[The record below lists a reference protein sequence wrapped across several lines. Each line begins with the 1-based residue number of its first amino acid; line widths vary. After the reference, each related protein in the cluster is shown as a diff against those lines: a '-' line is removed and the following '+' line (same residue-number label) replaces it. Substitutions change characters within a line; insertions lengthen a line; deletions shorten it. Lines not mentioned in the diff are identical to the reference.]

1 MATISDAERRVWAR
15 LPGGT
20 AEAMT
25 GLSGS
30 DLQTLLLAVAR
41 DRATR
46 VRPPDL
52 LRRWRRD
59 KLVRPA
65 AADPRAVAEVEGRL
79 WAMLPAQVRGV
90 QLSPVVPLGTCSAV
104 APQSQNRIVTATRPV
119 EVLADPTNALAVEA
133 ADRRSRQDR
142 DGEVHVAAAQQVLRA
157 QPFGAGMGQHFR
169 LFALVSSAR
178 DTGSGR
184 TEARLLAMHLE
195 FWRRALTALLPGHE
209 PRLRYTIFDSP
220 VLRDR
225 VADTVTPAVGGLL
238 GEDPRRERGR
248 GYYTGAALL
257 LTAGGVELGDG
268 GLTSWT
274 AQLLGDAKE
283 RCLTSCVST
292 ERVAA
297 LLARPAGEK
306 ASAAAPRPE
315 L

>member
-1 MATISDAERRVWAR
+1 MATSSDAERRVWSR
-15 LPGGT
+15 LPDGT
-20 AEAMT
+20 AEAMR

-52 LRRWRRD
+52 LRRWRQDR
-59 KLVRPA
+59 LVRPA
-65 AADPRAVAEVEGRL
+65 AADPRAVGEVEGRL
-79 WAMLPAQVRGV
+79 WAMLPPEVRGV

-133 ADRRSRQDR
+133 ADRRSRQDPA
-142 DGEVHVAAAQQVLRA
+142 GVVHVAAAQPVLRA
-157 QPFGAGMGQHFR
+157 QAFGPGMGQHFR

-184 TEARLLAMHLE
+184 TEAHLLATHLR
-195 FWRRALTALLPGHE
+195 FWRDALTALLPGHDL
-209 PRLRYTIFDSP
+209 RLSYTIFDRP

-225 VADTVTPAVGGLL
+225 VADTVAPAVGGLL
-238 GEDPRRERGR
+238 AEDPGRERGR
-248 GYYTGAALL
+248 GYYTGVALL
-257 LTAGGVELGDG
+257 LTAGGLELGDG
-268 GLTSWT
+268 GLTTWT

-283 RCLTSCVST
+283 RCLVSCVSP

-297 LLARPAGEK
+297 LLAVPEPFQERSSDRP
-306 ASAAAPRPE
+306 
-315 L
+315 